1 MGNIRIVTDS
11 TADIPADAREKYG
24 ITMVPLKVLFGE
36 ETFRDAIDMTTDDFY
51 ARLKTSTVMP
61 TTSQPSPAE
70 FSDVYE
76 RLLAEDPTGPII
88 SIHLA
93 SVLSGTYQSATI
105 AQSMIEAEDANI
117 TVIDSKSASYG
128 NGMQVILAAKMAEA
142 GASVEEIV
150 AAIEERQKNAEIY
163 FLVDTLEYLQ
173 KGGRIGRA
181 AALIGSLLNIKP
193 ILSLDEVG
201 AVYSADK
208 ARGSKKAMAKIVELL
223 KEAYGDAEVGLVVA
237 KTDDAT
243 IAQELEA
250 RVTAELNVKEIHYTA
265 VGTVVGTHTGPGTS
279 AVFLYKV

>member
-11 TADIPADAREKYG
+11 TADIPAEALEKYG
-24 ITMVPLKVLFGE
+24 ITMVSLKVLFGE

-51 ARLKTSTVMP
+51 ARLKTSSVVP

-70 FSDVYE
+70 FSEVYE

-117 TVIDSKSASYG
+117 TVVDSKSASYG

-142 GASVEEIV
+142 GASVEEIL
-150 AAIEERQKNAEIY
+150 AAIEERQKSAEIF

-201 AVYSADK
+201 AVFSADK

-223 KEAYGDAEVGLVVA
+223 KEAYGNAEVGLVVA
-237 KTDDAT
+237 KTDDVVV
-243 IAQELEA
+243 AQELEA

-265 VGTVVGTHTGPGTS
+265 VGTVIGTHTGPGTS